1 MAYTFLQIW
10 FYFGSLLRFQRSV
23 CFLNTALEHDVLFLE
38 VWYLLVI
45 YVYKMDECLNKTFAR
60 DDKIFKGMVA
70 ETREE
75 N

>member
-10 FYFGSLLRFQRSV
+10 FYFGSLLS
-23 CFLNTALEHDVLFLE
+23 FLYTALEHDVLFLE

-45 YVYKMDECLNKTFAR
+45 YVYKMDKSLNKTFAH

-70 ETREE
+70 ETRE
-75 N
+75 